1 MASILQKYNTL
12 PQQVRAYAAC
22 TRAVIEEAEWEV
34 SALYNTKDGQRLLT
48 QSFSANGDA
57 QVCQPPAGTESP
69 PENQNQNKS
78 PKESHMTIWAS
89 TCGVIAVLRQSMQT
103 MIMSKDKPGEEL
115 ECQTRPEQ
123 PANYDA
129 NGFSLLYK
137 ILGHAKERMPV
148 VLPLLAEDDEDGTL
162 MDGDAQDSLEA
173 DGTDADV
180 ATDTMFEHHEEE
192 DEEGAEEEDEEE
204 EAEEEMHEEAESE
217 QGEQEAVLPVEA
229 AEEPAS
235 TPRAAKALEPAAGG
249 QVEPARGLRGR
260 LSRPTKKRQ

>member
-1 MASILQKYNTL
+1 SWPGATRVIAVSLMLA
-12 PQQVRAYAAC
+12 VRAYAAC
-22 TRAVIEEAEWEV
+22 TRAVIEEAEWEDVVEGARLVVSGVPASKV

-57 QVCQPPAGTESP
+57 Q
-69 PENQNQNKS
+69 
-78 PKESHMTIWAS
+78 
-89 TCGVIAVLRQSMQT
+89 AVLWVPKAASAALALELRELA
-103 MIMSKDKPGEEL
+103 PG
-115 ECQTRPEQ
+115 
-123 PANYDA
+123 
-129 NGFSLLYK
+129 K
-137 ILGHAKERMPV
+137 IV
-148 VLPLLAEDDEDGTL
+148 VVEAEDDEDGTL